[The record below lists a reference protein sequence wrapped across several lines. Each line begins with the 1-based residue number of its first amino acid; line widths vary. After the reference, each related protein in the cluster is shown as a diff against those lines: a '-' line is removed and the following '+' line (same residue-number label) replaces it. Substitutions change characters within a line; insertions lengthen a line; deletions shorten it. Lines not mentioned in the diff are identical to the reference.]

1 MQIET
6 VLPQGAAYS
15 LSQVDLPK
23 GKPQPLNPLDLIT
36 KLKNSTH
43 EQLVEATRRLGQD
56 QLFKPQSLKNSSK
69 EHLLVKLAQYL
80 STDQGK
86 ELAYIKWPM

>member
-1 MQIET
+1 MQSET
-6 VLPQGAAYS
+6 VFPQGAAYS

-43 EQLVEATRRLGQD
+43 EQLVEATRRLG
-56 QLFKPQSLKNSSK
+56 
-69 EHLLVKLAQYL
+69 
-80 STDQGK
+80 
-86 ELAYIKWPM
+86 